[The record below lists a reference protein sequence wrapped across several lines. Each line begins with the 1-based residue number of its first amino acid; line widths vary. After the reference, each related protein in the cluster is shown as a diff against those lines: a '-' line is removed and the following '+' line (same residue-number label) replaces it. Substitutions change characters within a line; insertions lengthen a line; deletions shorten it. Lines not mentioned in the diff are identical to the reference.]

1 VTATAFDT
9 SRHGRDGTIRPAHH
23 WQSPHK
29 LDRCCE
35 NCGTVATVFFDAA
48 SRAGVAPNA

>member
-1 VTATAFDT
+1 MTAFDA
-9 SRHGRDGTIRPAHH
+9 SCHGRDGTTRPAHH

-48 SRAGVAPNA
+48 SRSRPVKERP